1 MEIPMA
7 EGKFKNREIKWLR
20 EIDWLELFYL
30 VLFTAFVIKKYLGTT
45 ALEWELPI
53 WYDNVIRGGL
63 YAYIIVRTYEQTT
76 IKKMLAAKEIVLM
89 AAMLFIG
96 EMLNLYAGEIFIWD
110 TILFIIAAKGVD
122 FKKICFVY
130 LCIAVSMHAV
140 ALYVVNKGYIPDY
153 IYDSGDR
160 VRHSLGICYPTDCMA
175 QILSIFAVYVCLRG
189 RKITFVEITLMFVG
203 ALKLYSY
210 TYARTNLIC
219 IVLLCVLCAAVK
231 CLDKFKICITQY
243 RLLDVVSVLII
254 VLFIACIVATA
265 LYDSTNPF
273 WMKLDGVF
281 SQRLS
286 VGKIGYERYGVKLF
300 GNIVNEYGLG
310 FGNNVASG
318 YYFFL
323 DSSYVRVLIKYGVVF
338 AGVLSGL
345 FIWVFRTARRCR
357 MDYMIV
363 ALIVFLIAAISEQH
377 LFDLIYNTVWLLAFA
392 KIKDDKE
399 TRMKG

>member
-7 EGKFKNREIKWLR
+7 EGNFKNREVKWLR
-20 EIDWLELFYL
+20 DVDWLELFYL
-30 VLFTAFVIKKYLGTT
+30 VLFAAFVIKKYLGTT
-45 ALEWELPI
+45 ALEWDVPV
-53 WYDNVIRGGL
+53 WYDTVVRGAL
-63 YAYIIVRTYEQTT
+63 YAYIIVRTYEQAV
-76 IKKMLAAKEIVLM
+76 IKKKLEYKEIILM
-89 AAMLFIG
+89 AVMLFTG
-96 EMLNLYAGEIFIWD
+96 EMMNLYAQETFVWD

-130 LCIAVSMHAV
+130 LCIAVSIHAV

-153 IYDSGDR
+153 IYDNGGR

-175 QILSIFAVYVCLRG
+175 QMLSMFAVYICLRG
-189 RKITFVEITLMFVG
+189 RRITFVEITLMFVST
-203 ALKLYSY
+203 LKLYFY
-210 TYARTNLIC
+210 TYARTDLIC
-219 IVLLCVLCAAVK
+219 IVLLCILCIAVK
-231 CLDKFKICITQY
+231 CLDKFKIYITQY
-243 RLLDVVSVLII
+243 RLLEIVALLII
-254 VLFIACIVATA
+254 VLFIACIAATA

-273 WMKLDGVF
+273 WTKLDGVF

-286 VGKIGYERYGVKLF
+286 IGKIGYERYGIKLF

-323 DSSYVRVLIKYGVVF
+323 DSSYVRVLVKYGVVF

-345 FIWVFRTARRCR
+345 FIWAFRKARRCR
-357 MDYMIV
+357 MDYVIV

-377 LFDLIYNTVWLLAFA
+377 LFDLIYNPVWLLAFA